1 MSTRVWHV
9 MVLSAAMGG
18 ATSIVPFI
26 GAPRCEEAKVISLP
40 QPRSDSGVSVE
51 KALFGRRSIR
61 TFSNK
66 PLTLAE
72 VSQLLWAA
80 QGITGKRGDR
90 ELRTAPSAGAL
101 YGLETYL
108 AAANVT
114 GLAPGVYRYSPQG
127 HTLTLLMTGDKR
139 TDLSAAALGQSCV
152 KEGAAAI
159 IFTAVYERITKKY
172 VERGV
177 KFTHMEA
184 GHAAQN
190 SCLQATALGLGAVTV
205 GAFSD
210 EDVTTAMALPPEA
223 RPVYIIPVGK
233 K

>member
-1 MSTRVWHV
+1 
-9 MVLSAAMGG
+9 MVLSAAMG

-26 GAPRCEEAKVISLP
+26 GAPRCEEAKVVSLP

-51 KALFGRRSIR
+51 KTLLGRRSIR

-66 PLTLAE
+66 PLTLGE

-127 HTLTLLMTGDKR
+127 HTLTLLMTGDPR
-139 TDLSAAALGQSCV
+139 EVLSKAAFNQSCIG
-152 KEGAAAI
+152 EGAALI
-159 IFTAVYERITKKY
+159 IFAGVYERVTKKY
-172 VERGV
+172 VERGIRFV
-177 KFTHMEA
+177 HMEA

-190 SCLQATALGLGAVTV
+190 VYLQAEALGLGTVAVGSFTESEV
-205 GAFSD
+205 KKLLS
-210 EDVTTAMALPPEA
+210 LPDGEEPL
-223 RPVYIIPVGK
+223 YMMPVGK
-233 K
+233 KQ